1 MSTIVVV
8 RKNGRVALGADTLA
22 KDGYTM
28 QRASLVANHSKIVR
42 VADSFVAYTGS
53 CAWGS
58 VLPDYFATRKRPPR
72 LDSVHGI
79 FQTVRRMHP
88 VLKRRYGLNP
98 NDGEKDQFETSRL
111 YLLIANRHG
120 AFGVYADRSVVEFA
134 TFYAFGAGYR
144 VALGAM
150 HVASPLADDAAEIA
164 RLGVE
169 AAAEFDEDTALPAEV
184 HTVRLAPGEPPLA
197 APAVPPAISV
207 NGAER

>member
-8 RKNGRVALGADTLA
+8 RKNGRVAIGADTLA

-58 VLPDYFATRKRPPR
+58 VLPHYFATRKRPPR
-72 LDSVHGI
+72 LDSVAGI
-79 FQTVRRMHP
+79 FQAVTRMHP
-88 VLKRRYGLNP
+88 ALKRRYGLNP
-98 NDGEKDQFETSRL
+98 NDGERDQFETSRL
-111 YLLIANRHG
+111 YLLIGNRHG

-144 VALGAM
+144 IALGAM
-150 HVASPLADDAAEIA
+150 HVAYPREDDPAVIA

-184 HTVRLAPGEPPLA
+184 HSIRLA
-197 APAVPPAISV
+197 
-207 NGAER
+207 GAEVTAVTGNGVAEPFPA